1 MAKTAAAP
9 KKRKPAPKPPRAK
22 APPVEDKPPAPSA
35 RDILLARNEARSRIE
50 SLATELV
57 NACAQGLPV
66 LPICAKI
73 AKLSEVADG

>member
-1 MAKTAAAP
+1 MTKAAAAP
-9 KKRKPAPKPPRAK
+9 KKRKPAPVK
-22 APPVEDKPPAPSA
+22 APPVEDKPTAPSV
-35 RDILLARNEARSRIE
+35 RDILLARNDARSRIE
-50 SLATELV
+50 SLASELS